1 MLEQYVLLVCSFFW
15 GLQTTTPSK
24 DQVSSCEDIVIASL
38 NTGEDPALML
48 SIAWNESAFRS
59 NVKSTAGAVG
69 PMQVIPRYWCP
80 KGRKKGCDLVAA
92 GFKAWT
98 TYFEMEKGDERE
110 ALCRYSSGGKCKR
123 SRAARR
129 YARRVL
135 ATRDKMI
142 KSLYSSWYDHYV
154 SEQCAKCPDCCVK
167 VTQNGFIDEYGVE
180 RPSDWLPD

>member
-48 SIAWNESAFRS
+48 SIAWNESAFKTTETS
-59 NVKSTAGAVG
+59 KAGAVG
-69 PMQVIPRYWCP
+69 PLQVLPRYWCP

-98 TYFEMEKGDERE
+98 TYFEMEEGDELQ
-110 ALCRYSSGGKCKR
+110 ALCRYNSGKKCGK
-123 SRAARR
+123 SPRAKR
-129 YARRVL
+129 YAKRVL
-135 ATRDKMI
+135 KTRDTLV
-142 KSLYSSWYDHYV
+142 KSLYSSWYDRYV
-154 SEQCAKCPDCCVK
+154 QDQCARCPDCCVK
-167 VTQNGFIDEYGVE
+167 VTQAGFVDEYGVE
-180 RPSDWLPD
+180 RPHDWLPD